1 MFKALSASKRAAA
14 FILSASFLLTM
25 VQASS
30 YTVAGSAG
38 APAAVPTVSLDFEET
53 YQTADG
59 SAYYSG
65 TAENLSAGNGRGAC
79 RNGGADGTPPW
90 PPHIYDA
97 ENNNET
103 TTPTPC

>member
-38 APAAVPTVSLDFEET
+38 APGRRANGVSRL
-53 YQTADG
+53 
-59 SAYYSG
+59 
-65 TAENLSAGNGRGAC
+65 
-79 RNGGADGTPPW
+79 
-90 PPHIYDA
+90 
-97 ENNNET
+97 
-103 TTPTPC
+103 